1 MLKVKV
7 IELEKVKDL
16 NKFISYLESIKLRV
30 EWGSHFTLEDNS
42 EVVTLK
48 VHRNSNTVAYVVAHY
63 ITQYYKPELNSYG
76 SSIQGEAESTEH
88 CSEKWSIPVNPV
100 YVIAVDEGVIDYLG
114 NYQDEYPIHE
124 GETAVNEYRSRN
136 PNYRFIPRIIVARFI
151 DPLE

>member
-48 VHRNSNTVAYVVAHY
+48 VHRNSNTVAYVVA
-63 ITQYYKPELNSYG
+63 
-76 SSIQGEAESTEH
+76 
-88 CSEKWSIPVNPV
+88 
-100 YVIAVDEGVIDYLG
+100 
-114 NYQDEYPIHE
+114 
-124 GETAVNEYRSRN
+124 
-136 PNYRFIPRIIVARFI
+136 
-151 DPLE
+151 